1 MDSVKE
7 TWKTQ
12 AMARLRRMTA
22 FHWIMAGICLVAVIL
37 GLALHPAYL
46 LLLVLPA
53 FLGPLVREI
62 GFMKDQDERVRFIS
76 YRSSHIAFYLTLA
89 VIAAIFI
96 ARTITT
102 GRGIEPEWFIVLI
115 APVAYKFFAALG
127 LTYNT
132 RILALAIGYAAGAI
146 MAVIAAMSEH
156 FFTQGLFIP
165 LLVLLVTVV
174 SHWLPKVGGGLLLLL
189 GVGYLV
195 MITKNWSP
203 DEPLGLILSAL
214 LLGVPVLLAGLLL
227 LFHQRMSGVASE
239 DFVEEIPE
247 ETEF

>member
-22 FHWIMAGICLVAVIL
+22 FHWTMAGICLVAVIL

-53 FLGPLVREI
+53 FVGPLIREI
-62 GFMKDQDERVRFIS
+62 GFMKEQDERVRFIS

-96 ARTITT
+96 ARTISA

-127 LTYNT
+127 LTYDT
-132 RILALAIGYAAGAI
+132 RTLALAIGYIVGGFLI
-146 MAVIAAMSEH
+146 LFIILDGY
-156 FFTQGLFIP
+156 FFTPQAFIP

-189 GVGYLV
+189 GIGYLV
-195 MITKNWSP
+195 LIAGRMEFT
-203 DEPLGLILSAL
+203 DLGLILRAL

-227 LFHQRMSGVASE
+227 LFHRRMIGVASE

-247 ETEF
+247 ETEC

>member
-7 TWKTQ
+7 TWKAQ
-12 AMARLRRMTA
+12 AMERLRRMTA
-22 FHWIMAGICLVAVIL
+22 FHWTMAGICLVSVIL

-62 GFMKDQDERVRFIS
+62 GFTKDQDERVRFIS

-96 ARTITT
+96 ARTISV

-115 APVAYKFFAALG
+115 APIAYKFFAALG
-127 LTYNT
+127 LTYDT
-132 RILALAIGYAAGAI
+132 RTLALAMGYIVGGFLTLFTI
-146 MAVIAAMSEH
+146 LDGY
-156 FFTQGLFIP
+156 FFTTQAFIP
-165 LLVLLVTVV
+165 LLVLLVTVI

-195 MITKNWSP
+195 LIAGRMEFT
-203 DEPLGLILSAL
+203 DLGLILRAL

-227 LFHQRMSGVASE
+227 LFHRRMSGVASE

-247 ETEF
+247 ETER

>member
-1 MDSVKE
+1 MNNMKE

-12 AMARLRRMTA
+12 AMERLRRMTT
-22 FHWIMAGICLVAVIL
+22 FHWTMAGICLVSVIL
-37 GLALHPAYL
+37 GLSLSPLYL
-46 LLLVLPA
+46 LALVLPA
-53 FLGPLVREI
+53 FLGPLVREV
-62 GFMKDQDERVRFIS
+62 GFLQDQDERVRFIS

-96 ARTITT
+96 ARTIKA
-102 GRGIEPEWFIVLI
+102 GGEIEPEWFILLI

-127 LTYNT
+127 LTYDT
-132 RILALAIGYAAGAI
+132 RTLALAIGYIVGGFLAL
-146 MAVIAAMSEH
+146 
-156 FFTQGLFIP
+156 FTILSGYYFTPQAFIP

-189 GVGYLV
+189 GIGYLV
-195 MITKNWSP
+195 LIAGRMEFT
-203 DEPLGLILSAL
+203 DLGLILSAL

-227 LFHQRMSGVASE
+227 LFHRRMTGVASE

-247 ETEF
+247 ETEC

>member
-12 AMARLRRMTA
+12 AMERLRKMTA
-22 FHWIMAGICLVAVIL
+22 FHWTMVGICVISVIL

-53 FLGPLVREI
+53 FLTPLLREI
-62 GFMKDQDERVRFIS
+62 GFAKDQDERVRFIS

-89 VIAAIFI
+89 VIAAIFV
-96 ARTITT
+96 ARTIAV
-102 GRGIEPEWFIVLI
+102 GREIEPEWFIVLI

-127 LTYNT
+127 LTYDT
-132 RILALAIGYAAGAI
+132 KALALAIGYIVGGFLTLF
-146 MAVIAAMSEH
+146 VVLGGY
-156 FFTQGLFIP
+156 FFTPQVFIP

-189 GVGYLV
+189 GIGYLV
-195 MITKNWSP
+195 LIAGRMDFT
-203 DEPLGLILSAL
+203 DLGLILSAL

-227 LFHQRMSGVASE
+227 LFHQRMTGVASE
-239 DFVEEIPE
+239 DFIEEIPE
-247 ETEF
+247 ETEC

>member
-12 AMARLRRMTA
+12 AMARLRGMTA
-22 FHWIMAGICLVAVIL
+22 FHWTMAGICLVAVIL

-53 FLGPLVREI
+53 FVGPLVREI
-62 GFMKDQDERVRFIS
+62 GFMKEQDERVRFIS

-96 ARTITT
+96 ARTISA
-102 GRGIEPEWFIVLI
+102 GKGIEPEWFIVLI

-127 LTYNT
+127 LTYDT
-132 RILALAIGYAAGAI
+132 RTLALAIGYIVGGFLTLFI
-146 MAVIAAMSEH
+146 ILDGY
-156 FFTQGLFIP
+156 FFTPQAFIP

-189 GVGYLV
+189 GIGYLV
-195 MITKNWSP
+195 LIAGRMEFT
-203 DEPLGLILSAL
+203 DLGLILRAL

-227 LFHQRMSGVASE
+227 LFHRRMTGVASE

-247 ETEF
+247 ETER